1 MLLHGLIAT
10 YLPGYLV
17 CCSLLGELNFYLR
30 IDQTRPEFLENVYIS
45 TKWFV
50 QGLWRRGSAVDEI
63 GWLAGYFVSVCSGVI
78 VFDSNCALLTRAGA
92 QKLLGH
98 RSVVHENYGHDSD
111 YGHDDDRDEEE
122 DKEGPRSIV

>member
-1 MLLHGLIAT
+1 MCT
-10 YLPGYLV
+10 YPL
-17 CCSLLGELNFYLR
+17 S
-30 IDQTRPEFLENVYIS
+30 
-45 TKWFV
+45 
-50 QGLWRRGSAVDEI
+50 GSSRASGGVDEI

-98 RSVVHENYGHDSD
+98 RSVVHENDGHDSD

-122 DKEGPRSIV
+122 DKEGP